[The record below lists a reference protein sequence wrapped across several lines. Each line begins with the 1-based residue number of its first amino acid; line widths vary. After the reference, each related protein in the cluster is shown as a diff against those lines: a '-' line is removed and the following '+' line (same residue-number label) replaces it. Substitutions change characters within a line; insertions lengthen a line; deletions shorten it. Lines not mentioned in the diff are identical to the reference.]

1 MRTASFILALF
12 VFGLAVMPCTD
23 TMIAD
28 HNYSEIEIVS
38 HLDDNSHGHNHRDEE
53 DS

>member
-12 VFGLAVMPCTD
+12 VFGFAVMPCTY
-23 TMIAD
+23 TMVAD
-28 HNYSEIEIVS
+28 HDYSEIEIVS

-53 DS
+53 DG